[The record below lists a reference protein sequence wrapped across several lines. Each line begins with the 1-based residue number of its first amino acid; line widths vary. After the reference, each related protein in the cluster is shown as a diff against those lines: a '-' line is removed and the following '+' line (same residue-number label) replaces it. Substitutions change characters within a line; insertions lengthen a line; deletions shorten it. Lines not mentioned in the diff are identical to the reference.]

1 MEENSKKNK
10 KRLRTF
16 RDRILHWVVRQYDT
30 VFLKGIFLENPMV
43 LLYRKI

>member
-1 MEENSKKNK
+1 MEEKK

-16 RDRILHWVVRQYDT
+16 HDRILHWVVRQYDT

-43 LLYRKI
+43 LLYREI

>member
-1 MEENSKKNK
+1 MEENSKKK
-10 KRLRTF
+10 KKSLRTF
-16 RDRILHWVVRQYDT
+16 RERIHHGVVRQYDT